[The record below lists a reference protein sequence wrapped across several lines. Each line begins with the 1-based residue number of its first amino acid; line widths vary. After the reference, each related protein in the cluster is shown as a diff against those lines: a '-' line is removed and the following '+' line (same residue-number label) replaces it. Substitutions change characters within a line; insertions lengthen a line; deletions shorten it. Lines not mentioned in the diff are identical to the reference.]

1 LYRAPRGTQDILP
14 QDQPYWQFVKDQI
27 RRLSTLYGYERLDPP
42 LFEETSLF
50 TRGIG
55 ATTDIV
61 EKEMYTFQDKGGDS
75 LTLLPEATASVMRAY
90 LEHGMYLLPQPVKLY
105 SILPIFRY
113 ERPQAGR
120 FRQHYQFN
128 CEAIGVQDPA
138 LDAEVISLA
147 WRFYEYLGL
156 KGLNLQLNS
165 IGDQNC
171 RPAYIETLVNY
182 YQEKEGEICA
192 DCRTRLKRNPLR
204 LLDCKNERCQ
214 LVIEAAPKSLDLLCP
229 ECAEHFAS
237 LREQL
242 NLLQIPYRLNH
253 RLVRGLD
260 YYTKTVFEVWAPGIG
275 AQNAVGGGGRYDG
288 LAKEIGGRDIPAIGF
303 AIGLERVIMTMKAQ
317 GVQVP
322 PWPHPQIFLAY
333 HGSKAKGEV
342 LRLGDRLREAGFRAI
357 MSFGDRSL
365 KAQMREADREEVEYT
380 LILGEKERRRGEITA
395 REMATGQEA
404 QVEIGRLA
412 EWLKGRLE
420 GDTW

>member
-14 QDQPYWQFVKDQI
+14 QDQPYWGFIREQI
-27 RRLSTLYGYERLDPP
+27 RRLSTLYGYERIDLPM
-42 LFEETSLF
+42 FEETPLF

-61 EKEMYTFQDKGGDS
+61 EKEMYTFQDKGKDS

-90 LEHGMYLLPQPVKLY
+90 LEHGMYVLPQPVKLY

-147 WRFYEYLGL
+147 WRFYEGLGL
-156 KGLNLQLNS
+156 RGLGLQLNS

-171 RPAYIETLVNY
+171 RPAYIEALIHY
-182 YQEKEGEICA
+182 YQGKEGEICT
-192 DCRTRLKRNPLR
+192 DCRARLQRNPLR
-204 LLDCKNERCQ
+204 LLDCKNEGCQ
-214 LVIEAAPKSLDLLCP
+214 PIIEAAPKSLDFLCP
-229 ECAEHFAS
+229 ECAEHFAT
-237 LREQL
+237 LQEQL
-242 NLLQIPYRLNH
+242 NLLGIPYQLNH

-288 LAKEIGGRDIPAIGF
+288 LAKEIGGRDTPGIGF

-322 PWPHPQIFLAY
+322 AWPRPQIFLAY
-333 HGSKAKGEV
+333 HGSKAKGEG
-342 LRLGDRLREAGFRAI
+342 LRLVDRLREAGFRAI

-365 KAQMREADREEVEYT
+365 KAQMREADREGVEYT
-380 LILGEKERRRGEITA
+380 LILGEEERRRGETTA
-395 REMATGQEA
+395 REMTTGQEA
-404 QVEIGRLA
+404 QVEIGHLE
-412 EWLKGRLE
+412 EWLRERLE
-420 GDTW
+420 DKW

>member
-1 LYRAPRGTQDILP
+1 MYRAPRGTQDILP
-14 QDQPYWQFVKDQI
+14 QDQPYWQFIRDHI
-27 RRLSTLYGYERLDPP
+27 RRLSTLYGYERLDTP

-61 EKEMYTFQDKGGDS
+61 EKEMYTFQDKGGDN
-75 LTLLPEATASVMRAY
+75 LTLLPEATASVVRAY
-90 LEHGMYLLPQPVKLY
+90 LEHGMHVLPQPVKLY

-128 CEAIGVQDPA
+128 CEAIGIQDPA

-147 WRFYEYLGL
+147 WRFYKDLGL
-156 KGLNLQLNS
+156 RGLNLQLNS

-171 RPAYIETLVNY
+171 RPTYIEALTGY
-182 YQEKEGEICA
+182 YQGKEREICTN
-192 DCRTRLKRNPLR
+192 CRARLKRNPLR
-204 LLDCKNERCQ
+204 LLDCKNEGCQ
-214 LVIEAAPKSLDLLCP
+214 PIIEAAPKSLDFLCP
-229 ECAEHFAS
+229 ECAEHFAT

-242 NLLQIPYRLNH
+242 NLLEIPYQLNH

-260 YYTKTVFEVWAPGIG
+260 YYTKTVFEAWAPGIG

-288 LAKEIGGRDIPAIGF
+288 LAKEIGGRDTPAIGF
-303 AIGLERVIMTMKAQ
+303 AIGLERVIMTMKTQ

-322 PWPHPQIFLAY
+322 PWPPTQIFLAY
-333 HGSKAKGEV
+333 HGPEAKEES
-342 LRLGDRLREAGFRAI
+342 LRLVDRLREARFRAI

-365 KAQMREADREEVEYT
+365 KAQMREADREGVEYT
-380 LILGEKERRRGEITA
+380 LILGEEERRRGEITA

-404 QVEIGRLA
+404 QVEPDRLE
-412 EWLKGRLE
+412 EWLRDRLE
-420 GDTW
+420 DDE

>member
-1 LYRAPRGTQDILP
+1 VYQAPRGTQDILP
-14 QDQPYWQFVKDQI
+14 PDQPYWQFIREQI
-27 RRLSTLYGYERLDPP
+27 LRLATLYGYERLDLP
-42 LFEETSLF
+42 LFEETPLF

-55 ATTDIV
+55 AGTDIV
-61 EKEMYTFQDKGGDS
+61 EREMYTFEDKGGDS

-90 LEHGMYLLPQPVKLY
+90 LEHGMWVLPQPVKLY

-138 LDAEVISLA
+138 IDAEVISLA
-147 WRFYEYLGL
+147 WRFYEDLGL
-156 KGLNLQLNS
+156 KGLDLQLNT
-165 IGDQNC
+165 IGDQRC
-171 RPAYIETLVNY
+171 RPAHIEALIDY
-182 YQEKEGEICA
+182 YQEREGEICA
-192 DCRTRLKRNPLR
+192 DCRVRLKRNPLR
-204 LLDCKNERCQ
+204 LLDCSYEGCQ
-214 LVIEAAPKSLDLLCP
+214 PIIEAAPKSLDFLCP
-229 ECAEHFAS
+229 ECAKHFAT

-242 NLLQIPYRLNH
+242 DLLQIPYQLNH

-260 YYTKTVFEVWAPGIG
+260 YYTKTVFEVWAAGIG

-288 LAKEIGGRDIPAIGF
+288 LAKEIGGKDTPGIGF

-322 PWPHPQIFLAY
+322 SWPRPQIFLAY
-333 HGSKAKGEV
+333 HGSEAKEES
-342 LRLGDRLREAGFRAI
+342 LRLVDRLREARFRAI

-365 KAQMREADREEVEYT
+365 KAQMREADREGVEYA
-380 LILGEKERRRGEITA
+380 LILGEKERREGEITV

-404 QVEIGRLA
+404 QVEIGRLE
-412 EWLKGRLE
+412 EWLGERLE
-420 GDTW
+420 DKW

>member
-1 LYRAPRGTQDILP
+1 MYRAPRGTQDILP
-14 QDQPYWQFVKDQI
+14 QDQPYWQFVREHI
-27 RRLSTLYGYERLDPP
+27 HRLSTLYGYERLDTP

-55 ATTDIV
+55 AGTDIV
-61 EKEMYTFQDKGGDS
+61 EKEMYTFKDKGRDS

-90 LEHGMYLLPQPVKLY
+90 LEHAMYLLPQPVKLY

-147 WRFYEYLGL
+147 WRFYEDLGL
-156 KGLNLQLNS
+156 RGLNIQLNS

-171 RPAYIETLVNY
+171 RPAYIEALVNY
-182 YQEKEGEICA
+182 YQGKEGEICN
-192 DCRTRLKRNPLR
+192 DCGARLKRNPLR
-204 LLDCKNERCQ
+204 LLDCKNEGCQ
-214 LVIEAAPKSLDLLCP
+214 PIIEAAPKSLDFLCP
-229 ECAEHFAS
+229 ECAEHFAT

-242 NLLQIPYRLNH
+242 NLLQIPYQLNH

-260 YYTKTVFEVWAPGIG
+260 YYTKTVFEAWAPGIG

-288 LAKEIGGRDIPAIGF
+288 LAKEIGGRDTPAIGF
-303 AIGLERVIMTMKAQ
+303 AIGLERVIMTMKVQ

-333 HGSKAKGEV
+333 HGSKAKEEG
-342 LRLGDRLREAGFRAI
+342 LRLVDRLRKAGLRAI

-365 KAQMREADREEVEYT
+365 KAQMREADREGVEYT
-380 LILGEKERRRGEITA
+380 LILGEKERQRGEVTA
-395 REMATGQEA
+395 REMATGQET
-404 QVEIGRLA
+404 QVEIGHLE
-412 EWLKGRLE
+412 EWLRERLE
-420 GDTW
+420 GGKE

>member
-14 QDQPYWQFVKDQI
+14 QDQPYWQFIRDQI
-27 RRLSTLYGYERLDPP
+27 RRLSALYGYERLDTP

-50 TRGIG
+50 ARGIG
-55 ATTDIV
+55 VSTDIV

-90 LEHGMYLLPQPVKLY
+90 LEHGMYVLPQPVKLY

-128 CEAIGVQDPA
+128 FEAIGVQDPT

-147 WRFYEYLGL
+147 WRFYKDLGL
-156 KGLNLQLNS
+156 RGLNLQLNS

-171 RPAYIETLVNY
+171 RPTYIEALRNY
-182 YQEKEGEICA
+182 YQGKEGEICT
-192 DCRTRLKRNPLR
+192 DCRARLKRNPLR
-204 LLDCKNERCQ
+204 LLDCKNEGCQ
-214 LVIEAAPKSLDLLCP
+214 SIIEAAPKSPDFLCS
-229 ECAEHFAS
+229 ECAEHFAT
-237 LREQL
+237 LQEQL
-242 NLLQIPYRLNH
+242 NLLEIPYQLNH

-288 LAKEIGGRDIPAIGF
+288 LAKEIGGRDTPAIGF
-303 AIGLERVIMTMKAQ
+303 AIGLERVIITMKAQ

-322 PWPHPQIFLAY
+322 PWPRPQIFLAY
-333 HGSKAKGEV
+333 HGSKAKGES
-342 LRLGDRLREAGFRAI
+342 LRLVDRLREAEFRAI

-365 KAQMREADREEVEYT
+365 KAQMREADREGVEYT
-380 LILGEKERRRGEITA
+380 LILGEEERRRGEITA

-404 QVEIGRLA
+404 QVEPERLE
-412 EWLKGRLE
+412 EWLRERLE
-420 GDTW
+420 GGNQ

>member
-1 LYRAPRGTQDILP
+1 MYRAPRGTQDILP
-14 QDQPYWQFVKDQI
+14 QDQPYWQFVRDQI
-27 RRLSTLYGYERLDPP
+27 RRLSTLYGYERLDTP

-55 ATTDIV
+55 ADTDIV
-61 EKEMYTFQDKGGDS
+61 EKEMYTFKDKGRDS

-90 LEHGMYLLPQPVKLY
+90 LEHAMYLLPQPVKLY

-147 WRFYEYLGL
+147 WRFYEDLGL
-156 KGLNLQLNS
+156 RGLNLQLNS

-171 RPAYIETLVNY
+171 RPAYIEALVNY
-182 YQEKEGEICA
+182 YQGKEGEICN
-192 DCRTRLKRNPLR
+192 DCGARLKRNPLR
-204 LLDCKNERCQ
+204 LLDCKNEGCQ
-214 LVIEAAPKSLDLLCP
+214 PIIEAAPKSLDFLCP
-229 ECAEHFAS
+229 ECAEHFAT

-242 NLLQIPYRLNH
+242 NLLQIPYQLNH

-260 YYTKTVFEVWAPGIG
+260 YYTKTVFEAWAPGIG

-288 LAKEIGGRDIPAIGF
+288 LAKEIGGRDTPAIGF

-333 HGSKAKGEV
+333 HGSKAKEEG
-342 LRLGDRLREAGFRAI
+342 LRLVDRLRKAGLRAI

-365 KAQMREADREEVEYT
+365 KAQMREADREGVEYT
-380 LILGEKERRRGEITA
+380 LILGEKERQRGEVTA
-395 REMATGQEA
+395 REMATGQET
-404 QVEIGRLA
+404 QVEIGHLE
-412 EWLKGRLE
+412 EWLRERLE
-420 GDTW
+420 GGK

>member
-1 LYRAPRGTQDILP
+1 MYRAPRGTQDILP
-14 QDQPYWQFVKDQI
+14 QDQPYWQFVRDQI
-27 RRLSTLYGYERLDPP
+27 RRLSTLYGYERLDTP

-55 ATTDIV
+55 AGTDIV
-61 EKEMYTFQDKGGDS
+61 EKEMYTFQDKGRDS

-90 LEHGMYLLPQPVKLY
+90 LEHAMYLLPQPVKLY

-147 WRFYEYLGL
+147 WRFYEDLGL
-156 KGLNLQLNS
+156 RGLNIQLNS

-171 RPAYIETLVNY
+171 RPAYIEALVNY
-182 YQEKEGEICA
+182 YQGKEGEICN
-192 DCRTRLKRNPLR
+192 DCRARLKRNPLR
-204 LLDCKNERCQ
+204 LLDCKNEGCQ
-214 LVIEAAPKSLDLLCP
+214 PIIEAAPKSLDLLCP
-229 ECAEHFAS
+229 ECAEHFAT
-237 LREQL
+237 LQAQL
-242 NLLQIPYRLNH
+242 NLLGIPYQLNH

-288 LAKEIGGRDIPAIGF
+288 LAKEIGGRDTPAIGF

-317 GVQVP
+317 EVRVP
-322 PWPHPQIFLAY
+322 PWPRPQILLAY
-333 HGSKAKGEV
+333 HGSEAKEES
-342 LRLGDRLREAGFRAI
+342 LRLVDRLREAGFRAI

-365 KAQMREADREEVEYT
+365 KAQMREADREGVEYT
-380 LILGEKERRRGEITA
+380 LILGEKERLRGEITA
-395 REMATGQEA
+395 REMATGQET
-404 QVEIGRLA
+404 QVEIGHLE
-412 EWLKGRLE
+412 EWLRERLE
-420 GDTW
+420 GGK

>member
-14 QDQPYWQFVKDQI
+14 QDQPYWQFIRDQI
-27 RRLSTLYGYERLDPP
+27 HRLCTLYGYERLDPP

-55 ATTDIV
+55 ASTDIV

-90 LEHGMYLLPQPVKLY
+90 LEHGMYVLPQPVKLY

-128 CEAIGVQDPA
+128 YEAIGVQDPA

-147 WRFYEYLGL
+147 WRFYEDLGL
-156 KGLNLQLNS
+156 RDLNLQLNS

-171 RPAYIETLVNY
+171 RPAYIEALIDY
-182 YQEKEGEICA
+182 YQGKERKICT
-192 DCRTRLKRNPLR
+192 DCRARLKRNPLR
-204 LLDCKNERCQ
+204 LLDCKNEGCQ
-214 LVIEAAPKSLDLLCP
+214 PIIEAAPKSLDFLCP
-229 ECAEHFAS
+229 ECAEHFAT
-237 LREQL
+237 LRVQL
-242 NLLQIPYRLNH
+242 DLLQIPYQLNH

-288 LAKEIGGRDIPAIGF
+288 LAKEIGGRDTPAIGF

-322 PWPHPQIFLAY
+322 PWPRPQIFLAH
-333 HGSKAKGEV
+333 HGSKAKEEG
-342 LRLGDRLREAGFRAI
+342 LRLVERLREAGFRAI

-365 KAQMREADREEVEYT
+365 KAQMREADREGAEYT
-380 LILGEKERRRGEITA
+380 LILGEEERRRGEITV

-404 QVEIGRLA
+404 QVEIGRLE
-412 EWLKGRLE
+412 EWLRERLE
-420 GDTW
+420 GDT

>member
-1 LYRAPRGTQDILP
+1 MYRAPRGTQDILP
-14 QDQPYWQFVKDQI
+14 QDQPYWWFIREHI
-27 RRLSTLYGYERLDPP
+27 RRLSTLYGYERLDTP
-42 LFEETSLF
+42 LFEEASLF

-90 LEHGMYLLPQPVKLY
+90 LEHGMWVLPQPVKLY

-128 CEAIGVQDPA
+128 CEAIGIQDPA
-138 LDAEVISLA
+138 LDAEVVSLA
-147 WRFYEYLGL
+147 WRFYKDLGL
-156 KGLNLQLNS
+156 RGLNLQLNS

-171 RPAYIETLVNY
+171 RPTYIEALVNY
-182 YQEKEGEICA
+182 YQGKERKICT
-192 DCRTRLKRNPLR
+192 DCRARLKRNPLR
-204 LLDCKNERCQ
+204 LLDCKNEGCQ
-214 LVIEAAPKSLDLLCP
+214 PIIEAAPKSLDFLCP
-229 ECAEHFAS
+229 ECAEHFAT

-242 NLLQIPYRLNH
+242 NLLEIPYQLNH

-288 LAKEIGGRDIPAIGF
+288 LAKEIGGRDTPAIGF
-303 AIGLERVIMTMKAQ
+303 AIGLERVIMTMKTQ

-322 PWPHPQIFLAY
+322 PWPPRQIFLAY
-333 HGSKAKGEV
+333 HGSEAKEES
-342 LRLGDRLREAGFRAI
+342 LRLVERLREAGFRAI

-365 KAQMREADREEVEYT
+365 KAQMREADREGVEYT
-380 LILGEKERRRGEITA
+380 LILGEEERRRGEITA
-395 REMATGQEA
+395 REMATGQEE
-404 QVEIGRLA
+404 QVEPNRLE
-412 EWLKGRLE
+412 EWLRDRLE
-420 GDTW
+420 GDE